1 MRDVLLNNLSESVKF
16 QMNLK
21 FAMPEK
27 LLFVGHR
34 FVKRKLVFGRQRE
47 ELSEIDHLFMFSRIV
62 RIN

>member
-16 QMNLK
+16 QLSLK

-34 FVKRKLVFGRQRE
+34 FVKGKLVFGRQRE
-47 ELSEIDHLFMFSRIV
+47 DLSEINHQDCKDKLKRM
-62 RIN
+62 